1 MKNFSDLI
9 KQKREDKGWT
19 QKELGQKIYVSDKT
33 ISRWETG
40 KAYPDITMLLELAS
54 VLEIDYQELI
64 EGNKYIERV
73 KKEKRHQK
81 RLIIILV
88 TCISV
93 FWIGLNYYISTPKE
107 IKEEGIDFVLSCK
120 WNFVETFATKEEKEK
135 EFQEKGFCH
144 TGSVSLVKEK
154 IRKKKYI
161 EYLDIQ
167 NWEALDYAPT
177 TLDTMINQFTIKL
190 DDERYQPK
198 WAYFIVCYDQGKY
211 YVYYDKEEQWYY
223 CAKDISHSYLFIEDL
238 LAGKV

>member
-40 KAYPDITMLLELAS
+40 KAYPDITLLLELAS

-64 EGNKYIERV
+64 EGNKYIERI

-107 IKEEGIDFVLSCK
+107 VKEEGIDFVLSCK
-120 WNFVETFATKEEKEK
+120 WNYVETVTTKEEREK
-135 EFQEKGFCH
+135 EFAQR
-144 TGSVSLVKEK
+144 GSYNVGSTSLVREKFRKE
-154 IRKKKYI
+154 KYI
-161 EYLDIQ
+161 EYLDIK

-177 TLDTMINQFTIKL
+177 TVDTKVNEFTVKV
-190 DDERYQPK
+190 DDERYKPK
-198 WAYFIVCYDQGKY
+198 YVYFIICYDHDNY
-211 YVYYDKEEQWYY
+211 YIYYDRDDLWYY
-223 CAKDISHSYLFIEDL
+223 CKKDISHSYLFIKDL